1 MNPDLKLR
9 VMNNSLKIA
18 VIGAGSWGTALA
30 ILLGQKYTSVYLW
43 AHRKAHR
50 DDIARSRENK
60 KYLPGII
67 IPESLF
73 ITDSLKK
80 AVSGATLVVMVIPSH
95 AYRDVFTELLPYLSS
110 DCRIVSAVKGIE
122 NQSLK
127 TMTQVMEELL
137 CQYFHTEGEY
147 RAASHNGIQLG
158 VLSGPSFA
166 KEVAQLVP
174 TAVTVGCKNL
184 DIAKEIQ
191 HLFVTDFFRVYA
203 SSDVIGLE
211 ISAALKNIIAIA
223 TGVCDGLGYGLN
235 TRAALI
241 TRGLAEI
248 TRLGIALGAEESTFS
263 GLSGVGDLLL
273 TCTGSLSRN
282 RTVGLKLG
290 EGKKLA
296 QIKDEMQMVAE
307 GIKTTRSVYELAAG
321 LGIDMPIL
329 EQVYKIIYEDKDC
342 AEAVRDLLKRDL
354 KVE

>member
-1 MNPDLKLR
+1 MNPGLKLK

-30 ILLGQKYTSVYLW
+30 MLLGGKYANVYLW
-43 AHRKAHR
+43 AHRKTHS
-50 DDIARSRENK
+50 DDLARSLENK
-60 KYLPGII
+60 KYLPGIAF
-67 IPESLF
+67 PESLL

-80 AVSGATLVVMVIPSH
+80 AVSGATMVVMVVPSH
-95 AYRDVFTELLPYLSS
+95 SYRDVFTQLLPYLSS
-110 DCRIVSAVKGIE
+110 NCRIVSAVKGIE
-122 NQSLK
+122 NQSLS
-127 TMTQVMEELL
+127 TMTQVMEEVL
-137 CQYFHTEGEY
+137 CQSFHTNADDE
-147 RAASHNGIQLG
+147 ATNHNGIQLA

-166 KEVAQLVP
+166 KEVAERIP
-174 TAVTVGCKNL
+174 TAVTVGCK
-184 DIAKEIQ
+184 DIDRAKEIQ
-191 HLFVTDFFRVYA
+191 HLFVTDFFRVYR

-248 TRLGIALGAEESTFS
+248 TRMGIALGAEESTFS

-296 QIKDEMQMVAE
+296 QIKDEMRMVAE
-307 GIKTTRSVYELAAG
+307 GIKTTRSVYQLAAR

-342 AEAVRDLLKRDL
+342 AEAVSDLLKRQL
-354 KVE
+354 TVE

>member
-1 MNPDLKLR
+1 M
-9 VMNNSLKIA
+9 
-18 VIGAGSWGTALA
+18 
-30 ILLGQKYTSVYLW
+30 
-43 AHRKAHR
+43 
-50 DDIARSRENK
+50 
-60 KYLPGII
+60 
-67 IPESLF
+67 
-73 ITDSLKK
+73 
-80 AVSGATLVVMVIPSH
+80 VVPSH
-95 AYRDVFTELLPYLSS
+95 SYRDVFTELIPYIGS

-122 NQSLK
+122 NNSLK

-137 CQYFHTEGEY
+137 QLYFNTEGEY
-147 RAASHNGIQLG
+147 QPKNNNGIQLG

-166 KEVAQLVP
+166 KEVAQSIP
-174 TAVTVGCKNL
+174 TAVTVGFTNL
-184 DIAKEIQ
+184 EVAKEIQ
-191 HLFVTDFFRVYA
+191 KIFVTDFFRVYA
-203 SSDVIGLE
+203 STDLVGLE

-282 RTVGLKLG
+282 RTVGLRLG
-290 EGKKLA
+290 EGKTLS

-307 GIKTTRSVYELAAG
+307 GIKTTLSGYKLAEKLA
-321 LGIDMPIL
+321 IDMPIL
-329 EQVYKIIYEDKDC
+329 KKVYQLIYEDKDC
-342 AEAVRDLLKRDL
+342 AEAVRDLLKREL